1 MTLDTRLPLMAQ
13 QPDIV
18 NALSQSSMAAQQTNQ
33 VRGQN
38 ALRNLFQTQ
47 GADIAAGQPQALNA
61 LAQLDPMQAVQMQ
74 SARQNMQSR
83 AQMMEQRRIA
93 FKREGE
99 AYAASLDART
109 RAAEAARVEQGL
121 QQGMLLYKRGDLNGI
136 NQLFETVG
144 EPPIESLDEFPVVAA
159 QYEGLLGQLKAVQEL
174 TAPPKPAD
182 EYGRY
187 AAEERAAGRQPL
199 DRIQYAQAKRGSGFS
214 FTAPDGSVF
223 SMGGATSPQGAGV
236 TVDGDGGLVS
246 NPEYQS
252 MPEGGDFSDATGAP
266 GFISQLGNTISD
278 ALGTGLIAPNNE
290 RATQAM
296 ENLSTNTMVTLAD
309 GVAGKPSNFL
319 LQEFQKLSSTPNS
332 VWQGEGRTRERLNQ
346 TRSMLEQAIM
356 MNQDVAN
363 TSETATMRSKARAN
377 IARLSRLLSD
387 YDVVI
392 DSFGKRETGGAGST
406 TQSGISWSVVE

>member
-1 MTLDTRLPLMAQ
+1 M
-13 QPDIV
+13 
-18 NALSQSSMAAQQTNQ
+18 
-33 VRGQN
+33 
-38 ALRNLFQTQ
+38 
-47 GADIAAGQPQALNA
+47 
-61 LAQLDPMQAVQMQ
+61 
-74 SARQNMQSR
+74 
-83 AQMMEQRRIA
+83 
-93 FKREGE
+93 
-99 AYAASLDART
+99 
-109 RAAEAARVEQGL
+109 
-121 QQGMLLYKRGDLNGI
+121 
-136 NQLFETVG
+136 
-144 EPPIESLDEFPVVAA
+144 
-159 QYEGLLGQLKAVQEL
+159 
-174 TAPPKPAD
+174 
-182 EYGRY
+182 
-187 AAEERAAGRQPL
+187 
-199 DRIQYAQAKRGSGFS
+199 
-214 FTAPDGSVF
+214 
-223 SMGGATSPQGAGV
+223 
-236 TVDGDGGLVS
+236 DGDGGLVS

-252 MPEGGDFSDATGAP
+252 MPEGVDFSDATGAP

>member
-33 VRGQN
+33 VRSQN

-61 LAQLDPMQAVQMQ
+61 LAQLDPMQALKVQGT
-74 SARQNMQSR
+74 RQAMDQRR
-83 AQMMEQRRIA
+83 AQ
-93 FKREGE
+93 EGRLQGQYE
-99 AYAASLDART
+99 LEVKKYAASLDAAERKKQLDLLQ
-109 RAAEAARVEQGL
+109 RGIHAASGAKTPEEWDILAQQFGQPELVGQFGQKDALLRQFMTAQQIMEREA
-121 QQGMLLYKRGDLNGI
+121 
-136 NQLFETVG
+136 
-144 EPPIESLDEFPVVAA
+144 
-159 QYEGLLGQLKAVQEL
+159 
-174 TAPPKPAD
+174 PKPAD

-252 MPEGGDFSDATGAP
+252 MPEGVDFSDATGAP